1 MLSYGTSHRCLEKYI
16 IIHVGNCN
24 ILKFSLGR
32 FFLQFKIEFK
42 AVCIYFLINFLYR
55 IVQSS
60 AFTLIEKQMGLLLL
74 FFLPLD
80 FFPIISLPETVL
92 IGGCTI
98 VELHRVLVQDSITT
112 SQTQNPHMM
121 QRAKSKGQWTIR
133 PGFFNLE
140 IFPILFFSF

>member
-24 ILKFSLGR
+24 ILKFSPGR

-60 AFTLIEKQMGLLLL
+60 TFTLIEKQMGLLL
-74 FFLPLD
+74 FF
-80 FFPIISLPETVL
+80 FFALGFFSHYIPTRNSANWWVYYCGIAPCFGLGLYHHESNSKPTHDAKGE
-92 IGGCTI
+92 
-98 VELHRVLVQDSITT
+98 E
-112 SQTQNPHMM
+112 
-121 QRAKSKGQWTIR
+121 QRAVDNQTW
-133 PGFFNLE
+133 L
-140 IFPILFFSF
+140 L